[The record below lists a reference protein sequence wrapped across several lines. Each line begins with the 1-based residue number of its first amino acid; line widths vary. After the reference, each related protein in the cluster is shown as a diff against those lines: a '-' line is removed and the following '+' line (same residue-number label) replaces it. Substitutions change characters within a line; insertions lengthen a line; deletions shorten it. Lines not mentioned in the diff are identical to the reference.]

1 MSEVFGI
8 PTSILL
14 SQLLL
19 GFINGAFYALLSLG
33 LALIFGLLNVINF
46 AHGAQYMMGAFCAYL
61 MLNWLEMSF
70 WWALLLGP
78 IIVGLLGMAI
88 EVTLLRPIYKL
99 DHLYGLLLTFGV
111 TLVIEGVFR
120 EFFGAAGLPYEIPAE
135 LVGAVDLGFMML
147 PLYRGW
153 VVLSAIV
160 VCFAIWLWV
169 ERTRLGATLRAA
181 TENPQ
186 LTRAFGINVPR
197 LITFAYGLGAGL
209 AAFSG
214 VLAAPIYQVSPLMGS
229 NLMIIVFAVVVI
241 GGMGSIFGSIVT
253 GLGVGLLEGLTK
265 VLYPEGSSTVIFVI
279 MALVLLVKPT
289 GLFGRR

>member
-1 MSEVFGI
+1 
-8 PTSILL
+8 
-14 SQLLL
+14 
-19 GFINGAFYALLSLG
+19 
-33 LALIFGLLNVINF
+33 
-46 AHGAQYMMGAFCAYL
+46 
-61 MLNWLEMSF
+61 
-70 WWALLLGP
+70 
-78 IIVGLLGMAI
+78 
-88 EVTLLRPIYKL
+88 VTLLRPIYKL
-99 DHLYGLLLTFGV
+99 DHLYGLLLTFGI

-160 VCFAIWLWV
+160 VCFAVWLWV

-253 GLGVGLLEGLTK
+253 GLGLGLLEGLTK